1 MKNNNGFTLIELLAV
16 ITIMGILMMVAI
28 PTVSRTIENSRKDTF
43 IDTAKKYADS
53 AQTMWMGDNLSCMT
67 VEGKRFNSSAVPT
80 GTYYIEIDTTS
91 DSVPVLLEQGGKSS
105 WGSRD
110 IKGYVKVEVST
121 KKYLYG
127 DVNLDGSILSSDVVA
142 INGYVAGSNLNFN
155 ELQKRLADVNGDG
168 LINGYDANLI
178 MQKVGGAA
186 VNFAT
191 EAYYE
196 HVVEY
201 FPVISDDVHGINLNG
216 SANVIESEKI
226 VRGDLVMS
234 GASYDRVALP
244 ATALICIE
252 R

>member
-1 MKNNNGFTLIELLAV
+1 MTNNKGFTLIELLAV

-53 AQTMWMGDNLSCMT
+53 AQTMWTGDNLLCTASD
-67 VEGKRFNSSAVPT
+67 GNRYSSSAMPV

-91 DSVPVLLEQGGKSS
+91 ETVPALLEQGGKSS

-110 IKGYVKVEVST
+110 IKGYIKVDVQSIT
-121 KKYLYG
+121 GLYG
-127 DVNLDGSILSSDVVA
+127 DVNSDGIVNDLDIIELGKFCAGWELSLTKLEEKV
-142 INGYVAGSNLNFN
+142 
-155 ELQKRLADVNGDG
+155 ADVNRDG
-168 LINGYDANLI
+168 IINLKDLSL
-178 MQKVGGAA
+178 VGKIASGWD
-186 VNFAT
+186 VEGVT
-191 EAYYE
+191 KDYYE
-196 HVVEY
+196 QNVY
-201 FPVISDDVHGINLNG
+201 FYPTISDNVHGINLNG